1 MIRQSPDCYSA
12 STLRDLV
19 FHVQEHQFT
28 LPEIR
33 ALLDKYGL
41 EFLGFSFGSPRYNAA
56 YAKTFPDDRRCINL
70 ENWGAFKGIQNAIFA
85 RMYKFWCRK
94 KDGVL

>member
-1 MIRQSPDCYSA
+1 MIQQPPDFYLA

-41 EFLGFSFGSPRYNAA
+41 ESLGFSFGSPRYNAA
-56 YAKTFPDDRRCINL
+56 YAKTFPDDRRCNKL
-70 ENWGAFKGIQNAIFA
+70 ENCGAFKRTQNAIFA

-94 KDGVL
+94 KNGVL